1 MLTTTINL
9 PARELPVTV
18 ASACILTRTCVL
30 KYNIIYNTSQRSV
43 GFPEISKLTY
53 TKQVAYNEAFS
64 FAKYN
69 SIVFWEC

>member
-9 PARELPVTV
+9 PAREVPVTV
-18 ASACILTRTCVL
+18 ASALTRTCVL

-53 TKQVAYNEAFS
+53 TKQVAYNEALS
-64 FAKYN
+64 FAKYS
-69 SIVFWEC
+69 SIEKC